1 MEPLVS
7 IIVPVYNAKDYL
19 KRCID
24 SIINQEY
31 KNFELLL
38 VDDGSTDGSSE
49 ICDSYGETD
58 ERVRVF
64 HKENS
69 GVSASRNL
77 ALDNARG
84 DYIQFLDS
92 DDWITPEA
100 TKLFVRTA
108 LEYDC
113 DMVISDFYRVSG
125 DRISHKGD
133 IEEEGLM
140 TRQEFANIMLENPSD
155 FYYGVLWNKFFRRR
169 IIEDIHLR
177 MDPNISWCEDF
188 LFNLEYIRHASSFF
202 ALQVPVY
209 YYVKRKG
216 SLVQTQ
222 GSGINNTIRMKLN
235 VFEYYN
241 KFYKDVYDEEDY
253 DNIKLHVY
261 RFLLSAARDGMVL
274 PAPLSGSRK
283 LGDEKTP
290 VHKEAIAGE
299 GIVMEAYR
307 FRKLLEC
314 YLATV
319 AKKNNLTRE
328 ETTLLLYLN
337 QPCSFSTIKELAEF
351 MGVSS
356 RMVSVSIQ
364 KLTKKNIIKTGSGRK
379 INQITFLPAA
389 DGILRDLE
397 IAQNDFDNTRFADF
411 SGEEMEMY
419 TKLADKMK
427 TNMKNALNV
436 Y

>member
-7 IIVPVYNAKDYL
+7 IIVPVYNVKDYL
-19 KRCID
+19 NRCID

-38 VDDGSTDGSSE
+38 IDDGSTDESGE
-49 ICDSYGETD
+49 ICDSYAEKD
-58 ERVRVF
+58 ARVKVF
-64 HKENS
+64 HRDNS
-69 GVSASRNL
+69 GVSASRNF
-77 ALDNARG
+77 ALDHASG
-84 DYIQFLDS
+84 EYIQFADS
-92 DDWITPEA
+92 DDWITPET

-113 DMVISDFYRVSG
+113 DLVISDFYRVSG

-133 IEEEGLM
+133 IEEEGIM

-155 FYYGVLWNKFFRRR
+155 FYYGVLWNKFFKRE
-169 IIEDIHLR
+169 IIERIHLR
-177 MDPNISWCEDF
+177 MDPEISWCEDF
-188 LFNLEYIRHASSFF
+188 LFNLEYIRHASTFF
-202 ALQVPVY
+202 ALQVPLY

-216 SLVQTQ
+216 SLVHTQ
-222 GSGINNTIRMKLN
+222 GTSINNTIRMKLN

-241 KFYKDVYDEEDY
+241 KFYKDIYDQEDY

-274 PAPLSGSRK
+274 PTPLPGSKK

-290 VHKEAIAGE
+290 VHKEAVAGE
-299 GIVMEAYR
+299 GLVMESYR

-314 YLATV
+314 YLQTV
-319 AKKNNLTRE
+319 SKKNNLTLD

-356 RMVSVSIQ
+356 RTVSASIQ
-364 KLTKKNIIKTGSGRK
+364 KLTKKNIIKTGSGKK
-379 INQITFLPAA
+379 ISQITFLPAA
-389 DGILRDLE
+389 DSILRDLE

-411 SGEEMEMY
+411 TDEELVSY
-419 TKLADKMK
+419 SRLSDKIK
-427 TNMKNALNV
+427 NNMQNALSL